1 MSTSHAAQPPQ
12 ADASIQDHA
21 HTLGVW
27 SLLILVFLIPAA
39 IVSAVVSLFILGTA
53 DLEGSE
59 PMSVQGTTGWIALL
73 LGTAILMSPMIVGIV
88 LGAKARKQGERLG
101 TIGMVIDG
109 VIFVG
114 YLLLVFGNTLTQ

>member
-27 SLLILVFLIPAA
+27 SLLMLVFLIPAA
-39 IVSAVVSLFILGTA
+39 IVSAVVSLFILGSA

-73 LGTAILMSPMIVGIV
+73 LGTAILMSPMLVGIV